1 MKIRLAEVDDAP
13 IVARLILELAAEVA
27 PGASTATAER
37 VTAVA
42 RALLGGSSVWAVLAE
57 SGAGDA
63 VGVLTLNE
71 CASISAGGRFG
82 EITEMYVQPAFRSQG
97 IGANLIRTALELGRS
112 REWTRLEVGA
122 PPVPP
127 WARSSAFYRRNGFED
142 SGPRLKLALRRLQND
157 TPSGRGDS

>member
-1 MKIRLAEVDDAP
+1 MKIRLAEVNDAP
-13 IVARLILELAAEVA
+13 IVAGLILELVAEVA
-27 PGASTATAER
+27 PGASTASTER

-42 RALLGGSSVWAVLAE
+42 RTLLGGSSVWALLAE
-57 SGAGDA
+57 PGAGKA

-82 EITEMYVQPAFRSQG
+82 EITEMYVQAAFRSQG
-97 IGANLIRTALELGRS
+97 TGANLIRAALEFGRS

-127 WARSSAFYRRNGFED
+127 WARSSAFYRRNGFGE
-142 SGPRLKLALRRLQND
+142 SGPRLKLALRKSRDD
-157 TPSGRGDS
+157 THAA